1 MYAATITPEPTPSP
15 TMKPTPP
22 PTMKATAEAAS
33 EAAFQAS
40 GNVKV
45 EVDVTLDLTPAALEV
60 MRAAPVAAVTGLG
73 DGMAKHLGKPIGTV
87 RVAAT
92 VPDLGATGVFSFNS
106 ARRLWRSLQDTSLEV
121 SYEVAVPESETAAM
135 KAQLEATKSSSS
147 SLVSLTDAINSEL
160 EAEVGVSVAGV
171 TVTSEIVIA
180 TPSPKKT
187 TDATAAPVAD
197 AESLTGLAAIGLTLA
212 LLA

>member
-1 MYAATITPEPTPSP
+1 
-15 TMKPTPP
+15 
-22 PTMKATAEAAS
+22 
-33 EAAFQAS
+33 
-40 GNVKV
+40 
-45 EVDVTLDLTPAALEV
+45 
-60 MRAAPVAAVTGLG
+60 
-73 DGMAKHLGKPIGTV
+73 
-87 RVAAT
+87 
-92 VPDLGATGVFSFNS
+92 
-106 ARRLWRSLQDTSLEV
+106 LQDTSLEV

-135 KAQLEATKSSSS
+135 QAQLESTKSSSA

-160 EAEVGVSVAGV
+160 DAEVGVSVAGV